1 MGSTRS
7 EKLKVEEQERELAE
21 DMVRKTDSHLS
32 LLLFSCQDLFA
43 KIAEMTGDSLES
55 VYQMPEEERNGLVE
69 VLKLE
74 QVEQVGLSRS
84 LNITSSHSHCLG
96 RAERA
101 NCGTK

>member
-1 MGSTRS
+1 MVGSTRS

-74 QVEQVGLSRS
+74 QVDLSRS

>member
-1 MGSTRS
+1 MGPTRS
-7 EKLKVEEQERELAE
+7 EKLKVQEQERELAE
-21 DMVRKTDSHLS
+21 DMVRKTDSHPS

-69 VLKLE
+69 VLKWLG
-74 QVEQVGLSRS
+74 GLSRS
-84 LNITSSHSHCLG
+84 LNITSSRSHCLG

>member
-1 MGSTRS
+1 MVGSTRS

-74 QVEQVGLSRS
+74 QVGLSRS

>member
-1 MGSTRS
+1 MGPTRS
-7 EKLKVEEQERELAE
+7 EKLKVQEQERELAE
-21 DMVRKTDSHLS
+21 DMVRKTDSHPS

-74 QVEQVGLSRS
+74 LVGLSRS
-84 LNITSSHSHCLG
+84 LNITSSRSHCLG

-101 NCGTK
+101 NCGTN